1 MTNFNVV
8 EKLIGNIRPIGK
20 TEVDEKRLENL
31 KAMCKLMDEMHSAI
45 YAVAYDF
52 KDNKEYSVK
61 ECCDYAKK
69 FISALGFSGD

>member
-31 KAMCKLMDEMHSAI
+31 KAMCQKCHNN
-45 YAVAYDF
+45 YD
-52 KDNKEYSVK
+52 
-61 ECCDYAKK
+61 KK
-69 FISALGFSGD
+69 HRRETARNCQ